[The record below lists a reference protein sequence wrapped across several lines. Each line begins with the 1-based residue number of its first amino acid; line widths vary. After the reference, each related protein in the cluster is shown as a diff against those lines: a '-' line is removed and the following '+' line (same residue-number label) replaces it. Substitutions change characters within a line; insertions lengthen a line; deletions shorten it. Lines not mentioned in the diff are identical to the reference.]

1 MTTITVK
8 LPEDL
13 ELRLQVAAK
22 RRRTSRSEVIRHL
35 LEQGLRTP
43 RRTEAASCYELAK
56 DLCGS
61 VKGAPRDLSTNKRY
75 FEGFGK

>member
-8 LPEDL
+8 LPEEL
-13 ELRLQVAAK
+13 EAQLDVAAK
-22 RRRTSRSEVIRHL
+22 RRQTSRSEVIRQL
-35 LEQGLRTP
+35 LEQGLRKP
-43 RRTEAASCYELAK
+43 RQTEAASCYELAK

-61 VKGAPRDLSTNKRY
+61 VKGVPRDLSTNKRH

>member
-8 LPEDL
+8 LPEEL

-22 RRRTSRSEVIRHL
+22 RRRTSRSEVIRQL
-35 LEQGLRTP
+35 VEQGLRTT
-43 RRTEAASCYELAK
+43 RRAEAGSCYELAK

-75 FEGFGK
+75 LQEFGK

>member
-8 LPEDL
+8 LPEELDL
-13 ELRLQVAAK
+13 QLQVAAK
-22 RRRTSRSEVIRHL
+22 RRRTSRSEVIRQL
-35 LEQGLRTP
+35 LEQGLRNP

-61 VKGAPRDLSTNKRY
+61 VKSAPRDLSTNKRH
-75 FEGFGK
+75 FDGFGK